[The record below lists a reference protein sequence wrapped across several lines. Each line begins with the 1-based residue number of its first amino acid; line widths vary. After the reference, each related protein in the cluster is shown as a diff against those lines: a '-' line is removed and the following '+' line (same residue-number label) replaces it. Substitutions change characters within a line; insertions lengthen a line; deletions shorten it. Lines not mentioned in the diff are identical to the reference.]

1 MSRTSVC
8 GMRLPLQRLSL
19 PTSINRVEQ
28 LFHMHRSVLS
38 FSGLWILSCWQST
51 LTTTDSQIRES
62 VLLLLLS
69 LSCYCRKVK
78 VMGKYREKEKEK
90 KPNRWIS
97 AWRDEIILEN
107 SIPFL
112 PLGFIERILGGQ
124 FWACSR
130 CPQNIF
136 SSLRAADA
144 DTDCLNY
151 VLQVYIPNTFPGC
164 PQGAGLLG
172 MI

>member
-1 MSRTSVC
+1 
-8 GMRLPLQRLSL
+8 MRLPLQRLSV

-28 LFHMHRSVLS
+28 LFHTHRIVLS
-38 FSGLWILSCWQST
+38 FSGLEILSCWQST
-51 LTTTDSQIRES
+51 LTTMDSQIRES
-62 VLLLLLS
+62 VLLLLLF
-69 LSCYCRKVK
+69 LFFCSCYCRKVK
-78 VMGKYREKEKEK
+78 VMEKYREKEKDK
-90 KPNRWIS
+90 KPNPWIS
-97 AWRDEIILEN
+97 AWTDEIILEN

-144 DTDCLNY
+144 DIDCLKY
-151 VLQVYIPNTFPGC
+151 ILQVYIPNTFPGC

-172 MI
+172 TI